1 MNELHEFEA
10 KAGRWALL
18 VMGPLW
24 GGVGLYCLI
33 AHPETSIGGTPL
45 TLMGLIALIAGIH
58 VWRHR

>member
-1 MNELHEFEA
+1 MNELSEFEA

-24 GGVGLYCLI
+24 GGTGLYCMI
-33 AHPETSIGGTPL
+33 TCPEAAIGGNLL
-45 TLMGLIALIAGIH
+45 TLMGLIALVAGIH